1 MKAFQSHHIRSRALL
16 AQWALIAAF
25 TLLIGAFFRLQII
38 QFERFQLRAEDNR
51 VRSVPLMA
59 PRGPILDRNGRI
71 IAENVPGFAVKFLA
85 PSEDSLRAV
94 LTRMA
99 GVVPL
104 DSAHVERVVQ
114 RFRRARHL
122 PALVMSDGS
131 FEVIS
136 RLEEHRAL
144 LPGLVIES
152 EPKRHYP
159 HGAALAHVLGYVG
172 EVNDDDLASGRFPGA
187 RLGTMVGRGGLEEE
201 YDELLRGRPGIRF
214 IEVNAIG
221 RLVREAGVAPP
232 LAPTPGDPVQT
243 TIDIDLQRFV
253 DSLWRVGYPR
263 RRGAVVALLPTGEVL
278 ASYSSPTYD
287 PNVFIGG
294 TTEEEWAQLVGDSAK
309 PLFNRAIQARYP
321 PASPFKLA
329 VAAMGLKRG
338 LITARTRMPQPCR
351 GGLGLGNRFFRCWK
365 REGHGDLDLTGAIR
379 ESCDVYFYQLGARL
393 GLNAIL
399 EEGLAMGFR
408 ERSGLDLQS
417 EARSIYP
424 YSTAYFDQ
432 VYGPRGWTS
441 QGAEFNLAIGQGD
454 NAQTLMN
461 MVKFYQGLAGEGVA
475 EAPYLV
481 EQHTE
486 SSHDLGLTP
495 DQLRALRVAM
505 VEVVETG
512 TAIASRRTDLS
523 IAGKTGTAQN
533 AHGDDHGW
541 FIGFAPADEPRIIVG
556 AIMEFAEHGS
566 AVAPFVTDII
576 SRYVL
581 GPEAV
586 VQGAFA
592 VRADSAPRA
601 LQIDPEAA
609 VEPDPMP
616 PADSTYPIIPF
627 VAPFPIP

>member
-1 MKAFQSHHIRSRALL
+1 MKSLHSYRLRSRGAM
-16 AQWALIAAF
+16 AQWGLVAVFAVLAG
-25 TLLIGAFFRLQII
+25 TFFRLQVI
-38 QFERFQLRAEDNR
+38 QFQRFQLRAEDNR

-59 PRGPILDRNGRI
+59 PRGPILDRDGRI

-94 LTRMA
+94 LARA
-99 GVVPL
+99 QDHIPL
-104 DSAHVERVVQ
+104 DSLHIERVVQ
-114 RFRRARHL
+114 RYRRARHL
-122 PALVMSDGS
+122 PALVISDGS
-131 FEVIS
+131 FEIIS
-136 RLEEHRAL
+136 RLEEHRAQ
-144 LPGLVIES
+144 LPGMVIES

-159 HGAALAHVLGYVG
+159 HGAALAHVIGYVG
-172 EVNDDDLASGRFPGA
+172 EVNEDDLDKGRFPGA

-201 YDELLRGRPGIRF
+201 YDKVLRGRPGIRF

-221 RLVREAGVAPP
+221 RLVREAGVAPTVLPTEGQP
-232 LAPTPGDPVQT
+232 LST
-243 TIDIDLQRFV
+243 TIDIDLQGFV
-253 DSLWRVGYPR
+253 DSLWRVRNPG
-263 RRGAVVALLPTGEVL
+263 RRGAVVALSPDGEVL
-278 ASYSSPTYD
+278 ASYSAPSYD
-287 PNVFIGG
+287 PNLFVGG
-294 TTEEEWAQLVGDSAK
+294 MSEHEWRLMVGDSSK

-329 VAAMGLKRG
+329 VAAMGLRRG
-338 LITARTRMPQPCR
+338 IVTPETYMPQPCR

-365 REGHGDLDLTGAIR
+365 REGHGNLDLTGAIR

-399 EEGLAMGFR
+399 DDGLAMGFR

-432 VYGPRGWTS
+432 VYGPRGWTA
-441 QGAEFNLAIGQGD
+441 QGAEFNMSIGQGD

-461 MVKFYQGLAGEGVA
+461 MVKFYQALAGDGSS

-481 EQHTE
+481 ERR
-486 SSHDLGLTP
+486 SDAGHDLGLTP
-495 DQLRALRVAM
+495 TQLGALRAAM

-512 TAIASRRTDLS
+512 TAIASRRLDLA

-533 AHGDDHGW
+533 AHGEDHGW
-541 FIGFAPADEPRIIVG
+541 FIGFAPADDPQIIVG

-566 AVAPFVTDII
+566 RVAPFVADIM

-581 GPEAV
+581 GPDAV
-586 VQGAFA
+586 VERSFLMP
-592 VRADSAPRA
+592 ADSAPRA
-601 LQIDPEAA
+601 VPIDPQAD
-609 VEPDPMP
+609 VDPNPSP

-627 VAPFPIP
+627 VAPFPLP